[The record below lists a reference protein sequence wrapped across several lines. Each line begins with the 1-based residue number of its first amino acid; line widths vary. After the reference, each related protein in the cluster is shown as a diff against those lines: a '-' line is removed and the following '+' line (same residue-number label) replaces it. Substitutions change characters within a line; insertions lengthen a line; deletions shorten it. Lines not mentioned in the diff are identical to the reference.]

1 MSFRSLHGPVSGSP
15 LSLTIG
21 SDGWLVTI
29 IVLPSLF
36 LVGPS
41 TDRAAVGTL
50 RPQMNFL
57 TRLSLGL
64 EIQIHGSERRGRRA
78 KDWRSSS
85 RIVEPY
91 WFWTA
96 WSRSKIR
103 PGHKKD
109 ALREPSLQA
118 LMRELAAFNT
128 GLCVITTRRRSLI
141 LQITSAPRLCVV
153 TWNNYPAMPVRNC
166 SERWVLKGMRRS
178 CEVPATSSVATV
190 SL

>member
-1 MSFRSLHGPVSGSP
+1 MSFRSLHGLGSGSP

-21 SDGWLVTI
+21 SDGWLLTI
-29 IVLPSLF
+29 IVLQSLF

-41 TDRAAVGTL
+41 TDRAAVGRL

-91 WFWTA
+91 WFWMA

-103 PGHKKD
+103 LGRKKD
-109 ALREPSLQA
+109 ACVSLPS
-118 LMRELAAFNT
+118 R
-128 GLCVITTRRRSLI
+128 
-141 LQITSAPRLCVV
+141 RLCA
-153 TWNNYPAMPVRNC
+153 NLLPSIRGFA
-166 SERWVLKGMRRS
+166 
-178 CEVPATSSVATV
+178 
-190 SL
+190 